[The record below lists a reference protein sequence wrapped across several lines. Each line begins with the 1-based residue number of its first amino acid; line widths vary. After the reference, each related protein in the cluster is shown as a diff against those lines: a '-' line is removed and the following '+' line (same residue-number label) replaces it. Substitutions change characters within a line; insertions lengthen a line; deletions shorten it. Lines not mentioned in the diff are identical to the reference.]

1 MVALE
6 AGNRVPAD
14 DRLLSAASLEV
25 QESSL
30 TGEAQ
35 PVAKSPSEDVDPDA
49 PLSGPGDRG
58 VHEHGRH
65 PLPVGRAR
73 GPRSRRRPPGMI
85 DKVIGL
91 SLAQGGCTA
100 RGADDDSGGVGDN
113 TEMKPA
119 RCGFYESHAS
129 LMEQWE
135 GPAGVAFTMPA
146 AGIVPVVVGR
156 RAKIVC
162 TLGPATASEEQ
173 VAALVEAGMDV
184 ARLNFSHGTHA
195 DHERAAERVRRAAD
209 RAGRPVGVLAD
220 LQGPKIRLGTF
231 AGSPVE
237 WRTGDRVTI
246 TTDDTRGTA
255 RRVSTT
261 YRRLAEDVS
270 VGDRLLVDDG
280 NVGLVVVAV
289 RGPDVV
295 CEVTEGGPVS
305 DHKGLSLPGI
315 AVSEPALSGK
325 DAEDL
330 RFALGLG
337 VDLVALSFVRSAADA
352 GPVRAVLAERGSAVP
367 VLAKLE
373 KPEAVADLDTVL
385 AAFDGIMV
393 ARGDLGVEMPLERV
407 PLVQKRA
414 VQACRE
420 AAKPAIV
427 ATQMLES
434 MIEHPRPTR
443 AEASD
448 VANAV
453 LDGADAVMLSG
464 ETSVGRHPVQAVA
477 TMARIVAEV
486 EGDPAASVPPLRQ
499 DPVSPAGAIAGAAI
513 DVAARTGA
521 VALAAFTQTGDTARR
536 LARHRARTPVVAFT
550 PDAAVRGRLTL
561 TWGVETHR
569 TPAVVHTDD
578 MVAAVQDALLSSGRG
593 RPGDLVVVVAGSPPS
608 VAGRTNLLR
617 VHRLGEPAAG

>member
-1 MVALE
+1 
-6 AGNRVPAD
+6 
-14 DRLLSAASLEV
+14 
-25 QESSL
+25 
-30 TGEAQ
+30 
-35 PVAKSPSEDVDPDA
+35 
-49 PLSGPGDRG
+49 
-58 VHEHGRH
+58 
-65 PLPVGRAR
+65 
-73 GPRSRRRPPGMI
+73 
-85 DKVIGL
+85 
-91 SLAQGGCTA
+91 
-100 RGADDDSGGVGDN
+100 
-113 TEMKPA
+113 
-119 RCGFYESHAS
+119 
-129 LMEQWE
+129 
-135 GPAGVAFTMPA
+135 MPA

-173 VAALVEAGMDV
+173 VAALVQAGMDV

-195 DHERAAERVRRAAD
+195 DHQRAAERVRRAAD

-231 AGSPVE
+231 ADGPVE
-237 WRTGDRVTI
+237 WRTGDRITI
-246 TTDDTRGTA
+246 TTDDTPGAA

-270 VGDRLLVDDG
+270 VGDRLLIDVG
-280 NVGLVVVAV
+280 SVGLLVVAV

-373 KPEAVADLDTVL
+373 KPEAVADLDAVL

-420 AAKPAIV
+420 AA
-427 ATQMLES
+427 
-434 MIEHPRPTR
+434 
-443 AEASD
+443 
-448 VANAV
+448 
-453 LDGADAVMLSG
+453 
-464 ETSVGRHPVQAVA
+464 
-477 TMARIVAEV
+477 
-486 EGDPAASVPPLRQ
+486 
-499 DPVSPAGAIAGAAI
+499 
-513 DVAARTGA
+513 
-521 VALAAFTQTGDTARR
+521 
-536 LARHRARTPVVAFT
+536 
-550 PDAAVRGRLTL
+550 
-561 TWGVETHR
+561 
-569 TPAVVHTDD
+569 
-578 MVAAVQDALLSSGRG
+578 
-593 RPGDLVVVVAGSPPS
+593 
-608 VAGRTNLLR
+608 
-617 VHRLGEPAAG
+617 

>member
-1 MVALE
+1 
-6 AGNRVPAD
+6 
-14 DRLLSAASLEV
+14 
-25 QESSL
+25 
-30 TGEAQ
+30 
-35 PVAKSPSEDVDPDA
+35 
-49 PLSGPGDRG
+49 
-58 VHEHGRH
+58 
-65 PLPVGRAR
+65 
-73 GPRSRRRPPGMI
+73 
-85 DKVIGL
+85 
-91 SLAQGGCTA
+91 
-100 RGADDDSGGVGDN
+100 
-113 TEMKPA
+113 
-119 RCGFYESHAS
+119 
-129 LMEQWE
+129 
-135 GPAGVAFTMPA
+135 MPA

-173 VAALVEAGMDV
+173 VAALVQAGMDV

-231 AGSPVE
+231 ADGPVE
-237 WRTGDRVTI
+237 WRTGDRITI
-246 TTDDTRGTA
+246 TTDDTPGAA

-270 VGDRLLVDDG
+270 VGDRLLIDDG
-280 NVGLVVVAV
+280 SVGLLVVAV

-373 KPEAVADLDTVL
+373 KPEAVADLDAVL

-434 MIEHPRPTR
+434 MIDHPRPTR

-464 ETSVGRHPVQAVA
+464 ETSVGRHPMQAVA

-499 DPVSPAGAIAGAAI
+499 DPVTPAGAIAGAAI

-550 PDAAVRGRLTL
+550 PDPGVRGRLTL
-561 TWGVETHR
+561 TWGVETLR

>member
-1 MVALE
+1 MRVL
-6 AGNRVPAD
+6 RVP
-14 DRLLSAASLEV
+14 RG
-25 QESSL
+25 L
-30 TGEAQ
+30 T
-35 PVAKSPSEDVDPDA
+35 
-49 PLSGPGDRG
+49 
-58 VHEHGRH
+58 
-65 PLPVGRAR
+65 
-73 GPRSRRRPPGMI
+73 
-85 DKVIGL
+85 
-91 SLAQGGCTA
+91 
-100 RGADDDSGGVGDN
+100 
-113 TEMKPA
+113 
-119 RCGFYESHAS
+119 
-129 LMEQWE
+129 EQWD

-162 TLGPATASEEQ
+162 TLGPATASEER

-209 RAGRPVGVLAD
+209 RAGRPVGRARRPA
-220 LQGPKIRLGTF
+220 GPEDPARH
-231 AGSPVE
+231 GSPTARSSGAPATGSRSPPRTCPAPRSGCPR
-237 WRTGDRVTI
+237 RTGGWP
-246 TTDDTRGTA
+246 TTSRP
-255 RRVSTT
+255 
-261 YRRLAEDVS
+261 
-270 VGDRLLVDDG
+270 GDRLLVDDG

-373 KPEAVADLDTVL
+373 KPEAVADLDAVL

-434 MIEHPRPTR
+434 MIEHSRPTR

-486 EGDPAASVPPLRQ
+486 EGDPAASVPPLRH
-499 DPVSPAGAIAGAAI
+499 DPVRPAGAIAAAAI

-521 VALAAFTQTGDTARR
+521 VALVVVHPDRRHRPPAGPAPRPARR
-536 LARHRARTPVVAFT
+536 SSRSPRT
-550 PDAAVRGRLTL
+550 
-561 TWGVETHR
+561 
-569 TPAVVHTDD
+569 
-578 MVAAVQDALLSSGRG
+578 
-593 RPGDLVVVVAGSPPS
+593 RPYGAG
-608 VAGRTNLLR
+608 
-617 VHRLGEPAAG
+617 

>member
-1 MVALE
+1 
-6 AGNRVPAD
+6 
-14 DRLLSAASLEV
+14 
-25 QESSL
+25 
-30 TGEAQ
+30 
-35 PVAKSPSEDVDPDA
+35 
-49 PLSGPGDRG
+49 
-58 VHEHGRH
+58 
-65 PLPVGRAR
+65 
-73 GPRSRRRPPGMI
+73 
-85 DKVIGL
+85 
-91 SLAQGGCTA
+91 
-100 RGADDDSGGVGDN
+100 
-113 TEMKPA
+113 
-119 RCGFYESHAS
+119 
-129 LMEQWE
+129 
-135 GPAGVAFTMPA
+135 MPA

-173 VAALVEAGMDV
+173 VAALVQAGMDV

-231 AGSPVE
+231 ADGPVE
-237 WRTGDRVTI
+237 WRTGDRITI
-246 TTDDTRGTA
+246 TTDDTPGAA

-352 GPVRAVLAERGSAVP
+352 GPVRAVLA
-367 VLAKLE
+367 
-373 KPEAVADLDTVL
+373 
-385 AAFDGIMV
+385 AFDGIMV

-434 MIEHPRPTR
+434 MIDHPRPTR

-464 ETSVGRHPVQAVA
+464 ETSVGRHPMLAVA

-499 DPVSPAGAIAGAAI
+499 DPVTPAGAIAGAAI

-550 PDAAVRGRLTL
+550 PDPGVRGRLTL
-561 TWGVETHR
+561 TWGVETLR